1 MPVLDVLTPRHH
13 PHLLLTA
20 SEDGILASIDR
31 RNRKLLRKLNFG
43 AASFP
48 MSMAVV
54 DGDNC
59 LYVGDK
65 KGGLRLI
72 DATGGNLKTV
82 ITCSP
87 TTLNYFRF
95 CAPIQDSFQL
105 EHIFWVTGLLFSYL

>member
-82 ITCSP
+82 IPCSIIF
-87 TTLNYFRF
+87 LF

-105 EHIFWVTGLLFSYL
+105 EHIFWVTRLIFSSYL

>member
-82 ITCSP
+82 IPCSIIF
-87 TTLNYFRF
+87 LF
-95 CAPIQDSFQL
+95 CANNLGFSP
-105 EHIFWVTGLLFSYL
+105 LLTFFNINYYVS